1 MLLFIVCFTSGL
13 LALLVLRWHR
23 TFKLLVP
30 LPGPPSK
37 SFLTGHF
44 KDMFGL
50 HGIEFQGEVLK
61 TYGPTVR
68 MAGALGEE
76 FIFTLDPSFIH
87 TVFVKDRSKFG
98 RSKGGTLMIRSVFG
112 PGLAALT
119 GEEHRQQRKLLNPV
133 FTEQHLRER
142 DGKLFVHGC
151 RSELTTKSP
160 QLPIFT
166 GVAKQAC
173 QAIDQSLSTDVIDM
187 IPWTTAAAL
196 ELIGEAG
203 MGYSFNSFAGERN
216 EYSIASKSVARLF
229 VKLVPFIPIYPYL
242 ARLPITHN
250 MLSYFPFPLLRQV
263 LKVTNIQNEQAEQI
277 IRERKDM
284 LANGADL
291 ESVTGRGKD
300 ILTQLIPVKANEE
313 GIFIFAGYET
323 TSSTIARILDVLA
336 NNPEIQDRLRS
347 EVLERQEEGVLE
359 LPYLDAVV
367 KETLRL
373 YAPASYISRICEE
386 DTVVPLS
393 YPVSTPSGTITSLPI
408 KKGTRLALSVTF
420 SNRDEKAWG
429 KKADEFWPDRWLEA
443 EQPGNPSL
451 QCVYSSMMTF
461 GIGQY
466 ACIGFK
472 FAVMEIS

>member
-76 FIFTLDPSFIH
+76 FIFTLDPSFTH
-87 TVFVKDRSKFG
+87 AVFVKDRSKFG

-112 PGLAALT
+112 PGLVALT

-133 FTEQHLRER
+133 FTEQHLRE
-142 DGKLFVHGC
+142 LVN
-151 RSELTTKSP
+151 SSS
-160 QLPIFT
+160 LPIFA

-277 IRERKDM
+277 TRERKDM

-300 ILTQLIPVKANEE
+300 ILTQLMKANEE
-313 GIFIFAGYET
+313 GLDWEAMVGHMNIFIFAGYET

-336 NNPEIQDRLRS
+336 NNPEIQDKLRS
-347 EVLERQEEGVLE
+347 EVLKRQEEGVLE

-429 KKADEFWPDRWLEA
+429 KKADEFWPDRWLES